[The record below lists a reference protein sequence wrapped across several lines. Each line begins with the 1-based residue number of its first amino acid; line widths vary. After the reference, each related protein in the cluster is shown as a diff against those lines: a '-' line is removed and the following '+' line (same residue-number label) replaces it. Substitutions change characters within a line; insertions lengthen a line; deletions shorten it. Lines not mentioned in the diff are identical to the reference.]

1 MPIINWGGRFK
12 KGRSRTISVKSTDV
26 NCLVS
31 RQGNCLALGNYG
43 EEGSGLS
50 WSVRLPERWLS
61 VLILNLEPRGP
72 GPAKGFLSGWPE
84 ARRAQPHRSR
94 AECKSQLRKPSPG
107 CAERTD
113 VEVKTAAHNKGKRK
127 KSSWRALANCWE
139 QTQAAVLKGCPP
151 PQQQQQHHLRCS
163 NITCPVPLNQ
173 QFWGWGPAMCVATN
187 PQSDSNAH
195 SSLGTIVL

>member
-26 NCLVS
+26 NWIVS

-50 WSVRLPERWLS
+50 WSACLPARWLS
-61 VLILNLEPRGP
+61 VLLLNLEPRGP

-94 AECKSQLRKPSPG
+94 AECKSQLREPSPG

-113 VEVKTAAHNKGKRK
+113 VEVKTAADNKGKRK
-127 KSSWRALANCWE
+127 RSSWRVLANCWE
-139 QTQAAVLKGCPP
+139 QTQAVVLKG
-151 PQQQQQHHLRCS
+151 
-163 NITCPVPLNQ
+163 
-173 QFWGWGPAMCVATN
+173 WGPPSSSNSSTTWDVAT
-187 PQSDSNAH
+187 SHA
-195 SSLGTIVL
+195 